1 MSIKPAFSKPARIHR
16 VQRTGRA
23 QAFMPPTRPSA
34 LEAEGRPVITPV
46 AGTPRTVVIATD
58 GSRLAGS
65 AIRVAR
71 LMSKNGQWAPQAV
84 TVLEPLPVSVA
95 DMTLGPP
102 ALGYQQEITDGLLG
116 AIETQ
121 LVRGGGKAWKLAVQF
136 GRAAPVIARYAREA
150 HAGLI
155 VLGLGK
161 HGKLARLAG
170 AETAARVVRLS
181 DVPVLAVGESVR
193 GLPHTGVVALD
204 FGESSM
210 RAARETLAFLQ
221 PPGRLHLVHVRW
233 AVNGQALGDS
243 AWERT
248 YADGVQRGFERVVRQ
263 LGTRDGVKITTEFV
277 KGAVLEAILL
287 VAKKLAADV
296 IAAGSHSQTVLDRMI
311 IGSTPAQ
318 LLRAAPHSVLIAA
331 PMTVE

>member
-1 MSIKPAFSKPARIHR
+1 MTNTVSTKLRNAVLPVRVRRSAPVPKPAQQSTDSR
-16 VQRTGRA
+16 
-23 QAFMPPTRPSA
+23 
-34 LEAEGRPVITPV
+34 AEGRPVTAPNQ
-46 AGTPRTVVIATD
+46 GRRRTVVIATD

-71 LMSKNGQWAPQAV
+71 LMSERGQWAPQAV

-95 DMTLGPP
+95 DVTIGPP
-102 ALGYQQEITDGLLG
+102 TLVYQQEVTDGLLG
-116 AIETQ
+116 AIATQ
-121 LVRGGGKAWKLAVQF
+121 LARGGGKDWKLAVQF
-136 GRAAPVIARYAREA
+136 GRAAPVIARFAREA
-150 HAGLI
+150 HADLI

-193 GLPHTGVVALD
+193 GLPFTGVVAMD
-204 FGESSM
+204 FGDSSV
-210 RAARETLAFLQ
+210 RAAREALALLQ
-221 PPGRLHLVHVRW
+221 APGRLHLLHVRW
-233 AVNGQALGDS
+233 AVNGQTLGDS

-248 YADGVQRGFERVVRQ
+248 YADGVQRGFERVLRE
-263 LGTRDGVKITTEFV
+263 LGTREGIKITTEFV
-277 KGAVLEAILL
+277 KGEVLASVLS
-287 VAKKLAADV
+287 VATKMAADV

-331 PMTVE
+331 PMTVG